1 MSEHVRGAKLVNQLK
16 KKKNK
21 FTEDKSVKD
30 CKFSYNHHR
39 L

>member
-16 KKKNK
+16 KKNK
-21 FTEDKSVKD
+21 FMEDKSVKD